1 MNLGRFIVRRSFP
14 IVPLLDIEASSD
26 AVDAWTVTGPDP
38 QFDLAGFGAIPLPAG
53 AYAVSAI
60 GGGALAQLHE
70 ACFYV
75 DTGAGLS
82 EDERL
87 PIRFH
92 EEADGGF
99 TAYCRF
105 EKPVTRI
112 RFDPADG
119 STPTFSLRRLEFRPA
134 STERQAARSRR
145 ENEGRVRLLLN
156 LVRLLPET
164 EGAGGAGRVC
174 KAYLTHLPDFVSL
187 RVVVAPY
194 HAHLAARYPRAEFVV
209 VEADDTAQM
218 TQHLEWCDCY
228 FDPLNALRPTY
239 IPKHVPVL
247 AFIHDLQHMHHPT
260 FFSDAENAARL
271 REYGY
276 VFDRADLLLAN
287 SEFERRNF
295 ETFYDVDEVR
305 AVHLSG
311 FMAEDS
317 GQTRA
322 HFENT
327 RAKNPIDRPYLI
339 YPAVPWV
346 HKNHEILLQ
355 AIALLRR
362 RGLDVPIML
371 TNAGAKKDRVERLMG
386 WARRLGVADLVQIE
400 SFLPEST
407 LLHYFVHSAGL
418 VFPSLYEGF
427 GIPLVDAMKLGVPIL
442 TGTSSAIREIGGDA
456 CAYFQNE
463 RNALAVAD
471 DIERFWLDDDLRRD
485 LVEKGYARG
494 ENFSSR
500 KMAEQLTEAVEY
512 LVDRKRSD
520 AETNAPARRR
530 VKRSAVI
537 ERLAVFALYLE
548 PLDSEQIAALQEIE
562 DIDLHH
568 ARLFGAQAKVTIG
581 VDISLLDDERLR
593 SVFANASRLIVL
605 DSSQS
610 RARELATLDFSH
622 RYNDALYQL
631 VTTLPQSGFAYR
643 ADLVEAILMALD
655 LNPSATYAEIDFDAV
670 NVTLDPPP
678 SETAGVLQYE
688 ERRKRGFMVADAIIR
703 RGAPL
708 SDLYNGDV
716 AYLSAFCTRGTR
728 LRFPG
733 RSPFAEDSRAGGR
746 RQ

>member
-1 MNLGRFIVRRSFP
+1 MNLGKFIGRFPRSFDV
-14 IVPLLDIEASSD
+14 VPLLDIEANAD
-26 AVDAWTVTGPDP
+26 AVGEWQVTGPDP
-38 QFDLAGFGAIPLPAG
+38 QFDLTNFGVIPLPAG
-53 AYAVSAI
+53 PYAVRAI
-60 GGGALAQLHE
+60 GGAALGQLRE
-70 ACFYV
+70 ACFYT
-75 DTGAGLS
+75 DTGSGFS

-87 PIRFH
+87 AIRFF
-92 EEADGGF
+92 EEPDGGF

-105 EKPVTRI
+105 AKPVMRI
-112 RFDPADG
+112 RFDPAAG
-119 STPTFSLRRLEFRPA
+119 STPTFALLRLEFEPTSA
-134 STERQAARSRR
+134 QEQAARLQR
-145 ENEGRVRLLLN
+145 ERDGRIRLLMN

-164 EGAGGAGRVC
+164 QGAGGAGRVC
-174 KAYLTHLPDFVSL
+174 KAYLTNLPDFVSL
-187 RVVVAPY
+187 RVAVAPY
-194 HAHLAARYPRAEFVV
+194 HADLAARYPKAEFVV
-209 VEADDTAQM
+209 VTADDTAQM

-260 FFSDAENAARL
+260 FFSDAENVARL

-287 SEFERRNF
+287 SDFERGNF
-295 ETFYDVDEVR
+295 ETFYDVDAVR

-317 GQTRA
+317 GQTREYLETA
-322 HFENT
+322 
-327 RAKNPIDRPYLI
+327 RANNPIARPYLI

-362 RGLDVPIML
+362 RGVDVPIML
-371 TNAGAKKDRVERLMG
+371 TNVGGKKDRVERLT
-386 WARRLGVADLVQIE
+386 AVAAELEIADLVQIE

-407 LLHYFVHSAGL
+407 LLHYFVYSVGL

-427 GIPLVDAMKLGVPIL
+427 GIPLVDAMKLGVPVL

-463 RNALAVAD
+463 RNALAVAN
-471 DIERFWLDDDLRRD
+471 DIERFWLDADLRRE

-500 KMAEQLTEAVEY
+500 KMAEQLTEAVKS
-512 LVDRKRSD
+512 LVERKRSD
-520 AETNAPARRR
+520 AEANVPARRR
-530 VKRSAVI
+530 VKRPAVI

-548 PLDSEQIAALQEIE
+548 PLDAERIAALREIE

-568 ARLFGAQAKVTIG
+568 ARLFGAHAQVTVG
-581 VDISLLDDERLR
+581 VDISLLRDEGLR
-593 SVFANASRLIVL
+593 SLFENARRLIVL
-605 DSSQS
+605 DPSKP

-631 VTTLPQSGFAYR
+631 VTTLPQNAAAYR
-643 ADLVEAILMALD
+643 ADVMDAILMALD

-670 NVTLDPPP
+670 NVTLDPAP
-678 SETAGVLQYE
+678 SEVDGVREYE
-688 ERRKRGFMVADAIIR
+688 KRRKSGFAIVDTVIR
-703 RGAPL
+703 RGGPL
-708 SDLYNGDV
+708 SDLYNGDI

-733 RSPFAEDSRAGGR
+733 RSSFADDSRAGGR
-746 RQ
+746 